1 MDFSTDHVTSWT
13 CHLHNKET
21 CVMKYYNGNYYHVI
35 PVKNISVLAQTYN
48 SQKIPDEFWEDLGKT
63 PYMTPIYYSDCINDV
78 EMFRIILELFKN
90 LDDNS
95 LKFSTLNT
103 PSDFIKR
110 HVITDGIKMITLC
123 NKHLLKSCKKK
134 DRAQVFYTK
143 DAWIKCILKGLFPK
157 IDSPEKSGIP
167 TNTPDWAIKLYPRG
181 SSSSATRNPKSN

>member
-1 MDFSTDHVTSWT
+1 
-13 CHLHNKET
+13 
-21 CVMKYYNGNYYHVI
+21 MKYYNGNYYHVI

-134 DRAQVFYTK
+134 DRVQVFYTK
-143 DAWIKCILKGLFPK
+143 DPWIKCILKGLFPK